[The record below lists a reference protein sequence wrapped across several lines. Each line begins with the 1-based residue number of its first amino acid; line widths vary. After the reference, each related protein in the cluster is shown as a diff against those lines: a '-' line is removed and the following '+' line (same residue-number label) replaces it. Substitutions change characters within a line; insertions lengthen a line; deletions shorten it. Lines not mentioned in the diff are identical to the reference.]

1 MKTWLKNSI
10 KMKNLKIFALLI
22 AVLIATNSYA
32 QNDLSLS
39 EAIAIGLKNN
49 YDLQI
54 IRKSEKVAS
63 INNTWGNT
71 SIMPNVDFTLSG
83 RENYNINDNENYRT
97 QTLSPD
103 LSLSWV
109 FFNGFAARIS
119 KQKFEELEK
128 QSQGNTVVLVESTI
142 QDIIVAY
149 NNCILQNEM
158 VDVFKE
164 LADLSQDRYS
174 RAQDSE
180 NLGVSTTYESLQA
193 KNSWLED
200 QSNYLQQN
208 VNYENSVR
216 TLNFILAV
224 EDNLIWN
231 LTTPLETNTP
241 EYKLDDLAGKLMSNN
256 QTLKNQYLYQNLLQ
270 KETSL
275 AKSNYYPSLSLST
288 GIGNTD
294 YGNFYSGNTSNVTSN
309 YSDAYVGVN
318 LSFNIFNGGVRKRSI
333 QIAKI
338 NEETGQ
344 IQTTQIKHSLNN
356 QLLQLFSNYN
366 VKKEILDLA
375 DEKLNAAK
383 VNLELSE
390 TKFKN
395 GSINSFN
402 YRDVQ
407 NIYMNAAIAKFRAI
421 YDLVSVNADL
431 LRITGGIISEYK

>member
-1 MKTWLKNSI
+1 MKKLNIITI
-10 KMKNLKIFALLI
+10 LI
-22 AVLIATNSYA
+22 AVLSVISLEA
-32 QNDLSLS
+32 QNNLSLS
-39 EAIAIGLKNN
+39 EAITIGLKNN

-54 IRKSEKVAS
+54 IRKSENIAT

-71 SIMPNVDFTLSG
+71 SIMPNVDFSLSG
-83 RENYNINDNENYRT
+83 RENYNINDNEDYRT

-109 FFNGFAARIS
+109 FFNGFSAKIS
-119 KQKFEELEK
+119 KQKFEDLEQ

-142 QDIIVAY
+142 QDIIIAY
-149 NNCILQNEM
+149 NNSILQKEM
-158 VDVFKE
+158 VDVFEE
-164 LADLSQDRYS
+164 LASLSKDRFD
-174 RAQDSE
+174 RTQDSKD
-180 NLGVSTTYESLQA
+180 LGVSTTYESLQA

-200 QSNYLQQN
+200 QSNYLQQK

-216 TLNFILAV
+216 TLNYILAV

-241 EYKLDDLAGKLMSNN
+241 DYQLNDLSNKLTSNN
-256 QTLKNQYLYQNLLQ
+256 QTLKNQYIYQSLLK

-275 AKSNYYPSLSLST
+275 AKSDYYPTLSLST
-288 GIGNTD
+288 GVSNTD
-294 YGNFYSGNTSNVTSN
+294 YGQFYSGNSTNINSN
-309 YSDAYVGVN
+309 YYDGYVGVN
-318 LSFNIFNGGVRKRSI
+318 LSFNIFNGGTRKRSV

-344 IQTTQIKHSLNN
+344 IQTTQIKHGLNN
-356 QLLQLFSNYN
+356 QLLQLYSNYN

-375 DEKLNAAK
+375 DEKLVAAK
-383 VNLELSE
+383 LNLELSE
-390 TKFKN
+390 AKFKN

-407 NIYMNAAIAKFRAI
+407 NIYMNAAITKFRAI
-421 YDLVSVNADL
+421 YDLVSSNADL
-431 LRITGGIISEYK
+431 LRITGGIISEYE